1 MLLHLLRYEFKL
13 LLASRVLPVLALLL
27 AGLLFFSLRNGQERV
42 ARQQG
47 QLAQLQTWQDSLYQ
61 AMHLRAD
68 SVEQGLLSIDR
79 WWADPTNP
87 LVASTFSGR
96 GKYTWLAPEPLAAV
110 AIGQSDVLP
119 YYAKIS
125 LYETTTGNDLAL
137 ENAVHLAS
145 GPFDLAFVLVWLLPL
160 LVIAFSYNLLSAE
173 RELGTL
179 RLLQAQPVAL
189 SQVLA
194 GKVLF
199 RYLFFVGISSL
210 LLLGSLAALGL
221 PVWLADTGWLLLA
234 LWLYAGFWFGLA
246 YLINWLG
253 HSSAVNALLLVGSWI
268 VFVLVV
274 PALAHL
280 VAEQVHPVP
289 SRVAWVHEKRDLEA
303 AFEAEADSLEAAW
316 VAAQPDTSWQADPI
330 FVSWKDFF
338 LTQPVLN
345 RRLADART
353 RYDAA
358 YARQQALS
366 QGFRFASPAILMQQA
381 LERLAGTDAARLRQL
396 DTLTQS
402 GWQQW
407 WDFFAGRY
415 MARASLKA
423 ADYAAIPR
431 LGPGNLAATPVG
443 GALLGLGLMVGLVLG
458 LGRWRAR

>member
-13 LLASRVLPVLALLL
+13 LLASRVLPVLVVLL
-27 AGLLFFSLRNGQERV
+27 AGLLFFSLRNGQQRV
-42 ARQQG
+42 ARQQT
-47 QLAQLQTWQDSLYQ
+47 QLAQLEQWQDSVYQ
-61 AMHLRAD
+61 ALHLQAD
-68 SVEQGLLSIDR
+68 SVEQGLLSLDR
-79 WWADPTNP
+79 WWVDPTNP
-87 LVASTFSGR
+87 LVVGTFSGR

-119 YYAKIS
+119 YYAKVN
-125 LYETTTGNDLAL
+125 LYDTTTGNDLAL
-137 ENAVHLAS
+137 ENAAHLAS

-189 SQVLA
+189 SQVLV

-199 RYLFFVGISSL
+199 RYLFFAGMSSL

-221 PVWLADTGWLLLA
+221 PVWGADAGWLLLA
-234 LWLYAGFWFGLA
+234 LWLYAAFWFGLA

-289 SRVAWVHEKRDLEA
+289 SRVAWVNEKRDLEK
-303 AFEAEADSLEAAW
+303 AFEAEADSIVAAW
-316 VAAQPDTSWQADPI
+316 EAAQPDTSWQADPV
-330 FVSWKDFF
+330 FVNWKDFF

-345 RRLADART
+345 KRLAAARA

-358 YARQQALS
+358 YERQQALS
-366 QGFRFASPAILMQQA
+366 QGFRLASPAILMQQA
-381 LERLAGTDAARLRQL
+381 LERLAGSDAARLRQL
-396 DTLTQS
+396 DALSQR

-415 MARASLKA
+415 MARESLKA
-423 ADYAAIPR
+423 ADYAAVPK
-431 LGPGNLAATPVG
+431 LGAGEVAHTP
-443 GALLGLGLMVGLVLG
+443 
-458 LGRWRAR
+458 